1 MTSSPSRYIGIDVAK
16 AQLDIAVRPDGSDR
30 QYPNTPDGIA
40 QLVTWLGTLSPTLV
54 VLEAT
59 GGLERPATAAL
70 LAAGIPTAVINPRHA
85 RDFAK
90 ATGQLAKTDQ
100 LDARGLAHFGEALH
114 PQPRPLQPQVTQD
127 LEALLMR
134 RRQLVEM
141 RTMERNRRQT
151 ATPPVQDSIDQHLA
165 WLTTQIQDLDGQLQQ
180 LIDTHATWSAQAT
193 ILQSFPGVGL
203 GLTATLLAKVP
214 ELGQIAP
221 KPLAALVGVAPLNR
235 DSGTLRGRRMIWG
248 GRAEVRSVLYMSTLS
263 AIRCNPVIHA
273 FYQHLRERGKP
284 AKVAITA
291 CMHKILLILNAM
303 VRTKTCWDE
312 HFSQKNA
319 TTS

>member
-1 MTSSPSRYIGIDVAK
+1 VAK
-16 AQLDIAVRPDGSDR
+16 AQLDIAVRPEGTER
-30 QYPNTPDGIA
+30 HYPNTPDGIVE
-40 QLVTWLGTLSPTLV
+40 LVTWLRTLSPTLV
-54 VLEAT
+54 IVEAT

-70 LAAGIPTAVINPRHA
+70 LAAGIPTVVINPRHA
-85 RDFAK
+85 REFAK

-114 PQPRPLQPQVTQD
+114 PQPRPLKPEVTQE

-141 RTMERNRRQT
+141 RTMERHRRQT
-151 ATPPVQDSIDQHLA
+151 ALPPVQASIDQHLA
-165 WLTTQIQDLDGQLQQ
+165 WLTSQIQDLEEQMQQ
-180 LIDTHATWSAQAT
+180 RIDTHATWTEQAT
-193 ILQSFPGVGL
+193 ILRSFPGVGL
-203 GLTATLLAKVP
+203 ALTATLLAKVP

-263 AIRCNPVIHA
+263 AIRCNPVIQA
-273 FYQHLRERGKP
+273 FYQHLRQRGKP

-291 CMHKILLILNAM
+291 CMHKVLLILNAM
-303 VRTKTCWDE
+303 VRTNTCWDE
-312 HFSQKNA
+312 HFSQKNV
-319 TTS
+319 TPS